1 MPTLTSR
8 KRISRRQ
15 VTRDTA
21 ASKSHKGKKEK
32 KRKKRIMESTFEEKI
47 MTPNLGS
54 RLGDT

>member
-1 MPTLTSR
+1 M
-8 KRISRRQ
+8 Q

-47 MTPNLGS
+47 RTPNLGS